1 MPQKIR
7 QYEDKKENCLFSDK
21 DMYLSMLR
29 SKNGRDKIIDSLPNA
44 EKSECV
50 YNNRH
55 IVSKMLFDGEYPII
69 KPYNGPFNFETIA
82 FTERNRATG
91 KNQAVHFFLYDR
103 YFRKLMWEKLE
114 KTVIELSKFEVVF
127 APDFSLWVNLPYFY
141 NMESLF
147 KNRVAT
153 AYMQQCGINTIPVA
167 SFGNV
172 DSLNYCFNGL
182 PQKSIIG
189 LCGVGHLSSK
199 ACDALWHYALSV
211 LETKLQPTL
220 IIIYG
225 PKVQITNLKTPIIFI
240 TDFITKKFRSNVTK

>member
-21 DMYLSMLR
+21 DMYLSMWR

-91 KNQAVHFFLYDR
+91 KNQAVLYSLFLDR
-103 YFRKLMWEKLE
+103 Y
-114 KTVIELSKFEVVF
+114 
-127 APDFSLWVNLPYFY
+127 
-141 NMESLF
+141 
-147 KNRVAT
+147 
-153 AYMQQCGINTIPVA
+153 
-167 SFGNV
+167 
-172 DSLNYCFNGL
+172 
-182 PQKSIIG
+182 
-189 LCGVGHLSSK
+189 
-199 ACDALWHYALSV
+199 
-211 LETKLQPTL
+211 
-220 IIIYG
+220 
-225 PKVQITNLKTPIIFI
+225 
-240 TDFITKKFRSNVTK
+240 